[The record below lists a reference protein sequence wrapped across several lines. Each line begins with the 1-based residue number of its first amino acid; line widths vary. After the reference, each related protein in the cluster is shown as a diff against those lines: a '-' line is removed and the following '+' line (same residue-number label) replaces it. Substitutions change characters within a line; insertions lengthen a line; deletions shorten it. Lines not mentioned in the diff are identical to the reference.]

1 MTTPAPQDLVTAF
14 HTAQFALQDAQTIFF
29 TTHERTDGDDL
40 GTVLALYHALKKSG
54 KKVLVG
60 VKGGVPSQLKF
71 LPGYTEVVND
81 FPPTFIPDTIVISG
95 CSNLERTGMVQ
106 LGQTKAT
113 IINFD
118 HHPDNQQYGD
128 INVVDPAASSV
139 AELTYNFFKSVGW
152 PITSEIAT
160 CLLTGIITDTG
171 SFLHSNTKPS
181 TLKAASELMRK
192 GARTTL
198 VAKHTFKGKNAAAL
212 RAWGKALQNAWL
224 DTDKKMICSIIT
236 SEDLEELGNPPLA
249 VFEGIVE
256 TLNKVPEATFALFLK
271 QDGITIKGSL
281 RSDPEKS
288 GGGVDVGSLA
298 QAFGG
303 GGHRFAAGFVFP
315 GKLKRTQN
323 NTWLIEPA
331 PEDDLTLI
339 PE

>member
-1 MTTPAPQDLVTAF
+1 MKTSAPLDLITAF

-54 KKVLVG
+54 KNVLVG

-71 LPGYTEVVND
+71 LPGYNEVISK
-81 FPPTFIPDTIVISG
+81 FPDSFTPDVIVVSG
-95 CSNLERTGMVQ
+95 CSNLGRTGM
-106 LGQTKAT
+106 LELAHAKAK

-118 HHPDNQQYGD
+118 HHPDNQQYGH
-128 INVVDPAASSV
+128 INVVDPSASSV
-139 AELTYNFFKSVGW
+139 AELAYNFFKTIGW

-171 SFLHSNTKPS
+171 SFLHSNTRPS
-181 TLKAASELMRK
+181 TLKAASELMRR

-198 VAKHTFKGKNAAAL
+198 VAKHTFRGKNAAAL

-224 DTDKKMICSIIT
+224 DTEQKMICSIIT
-236 SEDLEELGNPPLA
+236 TEDLEELGNPPLT

-256 TLNKVPEATFALFLK
+256 TLNKVPEAAFALFLK
-271 QDGITIKGSL
+271 QDGQMIKGSL

-298 QAFGG
+298 QTLGG
-303 GGHRFAAGFVFP
+303 GGHRYAAGFVFP
-315 GKLKRTQN
+315 GKLKRLKD
-323 NTWLIEPA
+323 NTWQIA
-331 PEDDLTLI
+331 PVQEDELALI

>member
-1 MTTPAPQDLVTAF
+1 MTTPVPQDLITAF
-14 HTAQFALQDAQTIFF
+14 HTAQFALQEAQTIFF

-54 KKVLVG
+54 KNVLIG

-71 LPGYTEVVND
+71 LPGYTDVIGEFPETFVPDVIVV
-81 FPPTFIPDTIVISG
+81 SG
-95 CSNLERTGMVQ
+95 CSNLERTGIVR
-106 LGQTKAT
+106 LGQAKAT

-128 INVVDPAASSV
+128 VNVVDQNASSV
-139 AELTYNFFKSVGW
+139 AELTYIFFKTIGW

-198 VAKHTFKGKNAAAL
+198 VAKHTFKGKNAVAL

-224 DTDKKMICSIIT
+224 DADKKMICSIIT
-236 SEDLEELGNPPLA
+236 TDDLKELGNPPLA

-256 TLNKVPEATFALFLK
+256 TLNKVPEADFALFLK
-271 QDGITIKGSL
+271 QDGQVIKGSL
-281 RSDPEKS
+281 RSDPEKR
-288 GGGVDVGSLA
+288 GGGVDVGNLA

-315 GKLKRTQN
+315 GTLKRLHDN
-323 NTWLIEPA
+323 KWSIEPT
-331 PEDDLTLI
+331 PEDNLALI